1 MRQEMIIRKD
11 LKIGAKYGKIN
22 IVYIKEIMLS
32 EFLTSFINYDC
43 AGENHGSRFISSV
56 CFK

>member
-1 MRQEMIIRKD
+1 MIIKKD